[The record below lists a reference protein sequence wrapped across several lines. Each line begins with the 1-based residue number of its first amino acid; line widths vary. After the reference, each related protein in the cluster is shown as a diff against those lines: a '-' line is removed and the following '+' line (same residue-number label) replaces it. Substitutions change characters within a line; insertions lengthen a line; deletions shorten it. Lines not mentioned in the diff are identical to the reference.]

1 MDPAWKAAMAACC
14 HLGLRPGK
22 RSFASF
28 AAAAAEDLA
37 AAAAVVVVLE
47 REIAGRPV
55 DLDFGGGEGE
65 REWCLRFGLV
75 LWW

>member
-28 AAAAAEDLA
+28 AAAAAEDFA
-37 AAAAVVVVLE
+37 VAAVVVVLE
-47 REIAGRPV
+47 REIGGRPV

-65 REWCLRFGLV
+65 REWRRRFGLV
-75 LWW
+75 LW